1 MSASR
6 FITATSCRCKAS
18 ASRSK
23 EHPAPTGASRVLAGR
38 NPAVV
43 AVGAWVEGGHDLVE
57 HPSALA
63 LLTDEIQ
70 AKKRR
75 ETEEGL
81 QRFQVQVCHR
91 VAQQAQVSKKRQQ
104 PQTDSKVKPDRR
116 ILQQQHQVWTQH
128 ASAGERPV
136 SAGGAAQRRVTERS
150 SHQSRGGMRQ
160 VRLRLAACRMI
171 PHGEMT
177 SDLPGGEWNVS
188 PTRHKA
194 GTHLL
199 RAEQEVEE
207 QEEEGDVQEEDHL
220 FTSQHECPLV
230 QQKVNGPML
239 WDSEKSQP
247 PAFQSNIRVPQEALW
262 PLTDQEELKRQVDIS
277 RHVHEA
283 LTLRVGSPVPSDQ
296 MLQIA
301 HLALSLSL
309 SLSLSLQRQSQF
321 LMHRRLYMNNEREQV
336 KENKQNRKH
345 LKKTARIKAEKEHI
359 RLEEERKLERVRQ
372 LAEDRQK
379 LEERELLIL
388 ERLKL
393 EEERDVQL
401 QRRKR
406 EEKPKSAGRFIE
418 ALKAQMKERLSQE
431 ELEPPPL
438 CCCASSFWDS
448 HPDTCANN
456 CVFHNNPK
464 AYVKALHST
473 MLSLEL
479 Q

>member
-23 EHPAPTGASRVLAGR
+23 EHPAPRGASRVLAGR

-63 LLTDEIQ
+63 SLTDEIQ

-75 ETEEGL
+75 ETEESL
-81 QRFQVQVCHR
+81 QRFQVEVRHR
-91 VAQQAQVSKKRQQ
+91 VAQQAHVSKKRQQ
-104 PQTDSKVKPDRR
+104 PQTDSKVQPDRR

-128 ASAGERPV
+128 VSAGERLM

-150 SHQSRGGMRQ
+150 SRQSRGGMRQ

-188 PTRHKA
+188 PTRHKT
-194 GTHLL
+194 GTHML

-207 QEEEGDVQEEDHL
+207 QQQEEDFQEEEEGDDHL

-230 QQKVNGPML
+230 QQKVNGSML

-247 PAFQSNIRVPQEALW
+247 PAIKSNIRVPQALW
-262 PLTDQEELKRQVDIS
+262 PLTDQEELKR
-277 RHVHEA
+277 
-283 LTLRVGSPVPSDQ
+283 
-296 MLQIA
+296 
-301 HLALSLSL
+301 
-309 SLSLSLQRQSQF
+309 QRQSQF

-336 KENKQNRKH
+336 KENQQNRKH
-345 LKKTARIKAEKEHI
+345 LKRTARIKAEKEQI
-359 RLEEERKLERVRQ
+359 RLEEERKLETRQ
-372 LAEDRQK
+372 M

-393 EEERDVQL
+393 EEEEERDVRL

-431 ELEPPPL
+431 KLEPPPL

>member
-1 MSASR
+1 MSANR

-23 EHPAPTGASRVLAGR
+23 EHPAPRASRVLAGR

-63 LLTDEIQ
+63 LQTDEIQ

-75 ETEEGL
+75 ETEESL
-81 QRFQVQVCHR
+81 QRFQVQVRHR
-91 VAQQAQVSKKRQQ
+91 VAQQAQVGKKRRQ

-128 ASAGERPV
+128 VSAGERLV
-136 SAGGAAQRRVTERS
+136 SVGGAAQRRVTERS

-188 PTRHKA
+188 PTRHKT

-199 RAEQEVEE
+199 RAEQE
-207 QEEEGDVQEEDHL
+207 EEEDVQEENHL

-230 QQKVNGPML
+230 QQKVTGPML
-239 WDSEKSQP
+239 WDCEKAQP
-247 PAFQSNIRVPQEALW
+247 PAFQSNVRVPQEALW
-262 PLTDQEELKRQVDIS
+262 PLTDQEELKR
-277 RHVHEA
+277 
-283 LTLRVGSPVPSDQ
+283 
-296 MLQIA
+296 
-301 HLALSLSL
+301 
-309 SLSLSLQRQSQF
+309 QRQSQF

-345 LKKTARIKAEKEHI
+345 LKKTARIKAEKEQI

-372 LAEDRQK
+372 LAEVRQK
-379 LEERELLIL
+379 LEERELLIV

-393 EEERDVQL
+393 EEEERDVQL

-431 ELEPPPL
+431 KLEPPPPL

-456 CVFHNNPK
+456 CVFHDNPK

-473 MLSLEL
+473 MRSLEL

>member
-262 PLTDQEELKRQVDIS
+262 PLTDQEELKRQ
-277 RHVHEA
+277 
-283 LTLRVGSPVPSDQ
+283 
-296 MLQIA
+296 
-301 HLALSLSL
+301 
-309 SLSLSLQRQSQF
+309 RQSQF